1 MSTFMD
7 ERVMR
12 LVSSPSGLRHVQGWY
27 GETLC
32 GVWINFGYK
41 KWGFSDLTSVRWL
54 GKIAQGKGYGST
66 QYCKRC
72 MKNYEGMDTNAY

>member
-7 ERVMR
+7 ERTMT

-32 GVWINFGYK
+32 GIWINFGYK
-41 KWGFSDLTSVRWL
+41 QWGYSDLTSIRWL
-54 GKIAQGKGYGST
+54 GKIANGGNRSG
-66 QYCKRC
+66 YCKRC
-72 MKNYEGMDTNAY
+72 LKKYEGMDTNAY